1 MGAKPALDAGPVPC
15 LVRFPQHSSVLCDR
29 GLHVAR
35 AVGRR
40 GREYRGTR
48 RGERKKREKR
58 KGMEKLKT
66 RTRQGKR
73 HMKTTGN
80 SINKKGMHS
89 ETFLRC
95 DIHEIAR
102 NRHNRPIKQSFIQA
116 FIQYLNPSTMGTRLV
131 LQIQDK
137 WRWSSQRYV
146 LLQGI
151 PESIDFLFFHAAWI
165 NAEAP
170 VGWHIV

>member
-1 MGAKPALDAGPVPC
+1 MWKRVVTVIMQV
-15 LVRFPQHSSVLCDR
+15 LVEIDTV
-29 GLHVAR
+29 
-35 AVGRR
+35 
-40 GREYRGTR
+40 
-48 RGERKKREKR
+48 
-58 KGMEKLKT
+58 
-66 RTRQGKR
+66 QG
-73 HMKTTGN
+73 
-80 SINKKGMHS
+80 
-89 ETFLRC
+89 TFLLHKATFLYYKELIGASLSC
-95 DIHEIAR
+95 TI
-102 NRHNRPIKQSFIQA
+102 P
-116 FIQYLNPSTMGTRLV
+116 TMGTRLV